1 MEDTMRPEYD
11 FSKGERG
18 VTARRYA
25 EKANVVAT
33 RVGEVGL
40 YAFEACVVSR
50 FVLVVQA
57 LFALT
62 MKAPFVLFT
71 RP

>member
-1 MEDTMRPEYD
+1 MVRL
-11 FSKGERG
+11 SR
-18 VTARRYA
+18 
-25 EKANVVAT
+25 T

>member
-1 MEDTMRPEYD
+1 MRQQR
-11 FSKGERG
+11 SGALVWLSR
-18 VTARRYA
+18 
-25 EKANVVAT
+25 T